1 MKGVFDNQY
10 IIFTI
15 IGLFIFLFGLYKR
28 NKRIKYEKTAIRING
43 EVEEIIYN
51 RRYAYPL
58 VSFDMQEGNTVA
70 YQYNVGTYPAFF
82 KKGDKV
88 IVMYYKNNP
97 KDFII
102 YSRSSKFVEFIF
114 MIIGISIFVF
124 FTYCIVNKITF
135 PSLN

>member
-10 IIFTI
+10 VIFTI
-15 IGLFIFLFGLYKR
+15 IGVFIFLLGLYKR

-51 RRYAYPL
+51 GRYAHPL
-58 VSFDMQEGNTVA
+58 VSFEIQDGKTVA
-70 YQYNVGTYPAFF
+70 YKYSVGAYPPSF
-82 KKGDKV
+82 KKRDKI
-88 IVMYYKNNP
+88 IVMYYKDNP

-102 YSRSSKFVEFIF
+102 YSKSSRFVEFIF
-114 MIIGISIFVF
+114 MIIGISVFVF
-124 FTYCIVNKITF
+124 FAYCIVNKITF